1 VAAVRRHGFR
11 EAVIIGSFQPEL
23 IEAAR
28 REAPEIPTALLV
40 RPAVADPVGEAVTAG
55 GSYVH
60 LCWEKRSANPAA
72 DVTPELLARCRAAGL
87 GVVLWHEERPAVIEC
102 LRGLPV
108 DAVCGNRPELLR
120 VLRPA

>member
-1 VAAVRRHGFR
+1 V
-11 EAVIIGSFQPEL
+11 GSFRREL

-28 REAPEIPTALLV
+28 ARAPEIPTSLLV
-40 RPAVADPVGEAVTAG
+40 RATVADPVGEATAARAA
-55 GSYVH
+55 YVH
-60 LCWEKRSANPAA
+60 LCWEKRSANPAD

-87 GVVLWHEERPAVIEC
+87 GVVLWHEERPAVIQR

-120 VLRPA
+120 GLRGA